1 MDHTKMPMSEVLTPD
16 EKLVADFIKTRTK
29 KVLDDIQWLSKGQN
43 AEQELAEYIDSD
55 GNLTVYRGSF
65 ERPFGREDD
74 ASRVIEKGFAFS
86 LDREVAKN
94 YATCWFP
101 ETAKI
106 YEVKAPLS
114 DVAWYSNYD
123 EEKTVILLPQNKGGH
138 WTVASEEVVPSSEYG
153 SDSEKAVAVQA
164 YASTFK
170 RK

>member
-1 MDHTKMPMSEVLTPD
+1 M
-16 EKLVADFIKTRTK
+16 
-29 KVLDDIQWLSKGQN
+29 
-43 AEQELAEYIDSD
+43 
-55 GNLTVYRGSF
+55 
-65 ERPFGREDD
+65 
-74 ASRVIEKGFAFS
+74 
-86 LDREVAKN
+86 AKN

-114 DVAWYSNYD
+114 KCGMVQHYD
-123 EEKTVILLPQNKGGH
+123 EEKTVILLPQNKGGQ
-138 WTVASEEVVPSSEYG
+138 WTVTSEEVVPSSEYG